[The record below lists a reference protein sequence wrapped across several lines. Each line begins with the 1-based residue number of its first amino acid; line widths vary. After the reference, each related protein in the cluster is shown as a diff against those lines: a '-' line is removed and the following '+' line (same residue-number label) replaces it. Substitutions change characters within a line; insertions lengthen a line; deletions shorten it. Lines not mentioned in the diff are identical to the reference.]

1 MASFYIKSL
10 SIYYIMPNHYET
22 PGVSKDATDKE
33 IKQAYRALSMKY
45 HPGKVKAEDLEEANV
60 KTREINEAYSVI
72 GDAESRQQYNAELD
86 NPFLGQGFPPGFPGQ
101 GFSPGFPGQGFPGH
115 NQGFPPGFPQGL
127 FEMLF
132 ANGGGP
138 EIHFFQSQMRPPI
151 VKNIEITLAQ
161 SFSGLTVENPIDSTM
176 SIHIPAGIRDGNNI
190 VIQNANGPDVHL
202 RIHVTNNTQFI
213 RQGND
218 LVYKHKVSL
227 KEALCGFKFQ
237 IDHLN
242 GNKLNLNVNVVVFS
256 GAKQVIKQLGFPGGD
271 LIIEFEV
278 AFPEHLSQ
286 EQKDAISNIL

>member
-1 MASFYIKSL
+1 
-10 SIYYIMPNHYET
+10 
-22 PGVSKDATDKE
+22 
-33 IKQAYRALSMKY
+33 
-45 HPGKVKAEDLEEANV
+45 
-60 KTREINEAYSVI
+60 
-72 GDAESRQQYNAELD
+72 
-86 NPFLGQGFPPGFPGQ
+86 
-101 GFSPGFPGQGFPGH
+101 
-115 NQGFPPGFPQGL
+115 
-127 FEMLF
+127 MLF
-132 ANGGGP
+132 ANGGP
-138 EIHFFQSQMRPPI
+138 EIHFFHSQMRPPVI
-151 VKNIEITLAQ
+151 KDIEITMAQ
-161 SFSGLTVENPIDSTM
+161 SYTGLTVENPLNPTM

-202 RIHVTNNTQFI
+202 HIRVTNNTQFI

-256 GAKQVIKQLGFPGGD
+256 GAKQIIKQLGFPGGD

-286 EQKDAISNIL
+286 EQKEAIANIL

>member
-1 MASFYIKSL
+1 
-10 SIYYIMPNHYET
+10 MPNHYET
-22 PGVSKDATDKE
+22 LGVSKDATDKE

-45 HPGKVKAEDLEEANV
+45 HPDKVKAEDLEEANV
-60 KTREINEAYSVI
+60 KMREINEAYSVI

-101 GFSPGFPGQGFPGH
+101 GFPGQGFPPGFPGQ
-115 NQGFPPGFPQGL
+115 GFPQGL

-190 VIQNANGPDVHL
+190 IIQNANGPDVHL

-213 RQGND
+213 RQSND

-256 GAKQVIKQLGFPGGD
+256 GAKQIIKQLGFPGGD

-278 AFPEHLSQ
+278 TFPEHLSQ
-286 EQKDAISNIL
+286 EQKEAIANIL

>member
-22 PGVSKDATDKE
+22 LGVSKDATDKE

-45 HPGKVKAEDLEEANV
+45 HPDKVKAEDLEEANV
-60 KTREINEAYSVI
+60 KMREINEAYSVI

-101 GFSPGFPGQGFPGH
+101 GFPGQGFPPGFPGQ
-115 NQGFPPGFPQGL
+115 GFPQGL

-190 VIQNANGPDVHL
+190 IIQNANGPDVHL

-213 RQGND
+213 RQSND

-256 GAKQVIKQLGFPGGD
+256 GAKQIIKQLGFPGGD

-278 AFPEHLSQ
+278 TFPEHLSQ
-286 EQKDAISNIL
+286 EQKEAIANIL

>member
-1 MASFYIKSL
+1 MASFYIKSCNL
-10 SIYYIMPNHYET
+10 YYIMPNHYET
-22 PGVSKDATDKE
+22 LGVSKDATDKE

-45 HPGKVKAEDLEEANV
+45 HPDKVKAEDLEEANV
-60 KTREINEAYSVI
+60 KMREINEAYSVI

-101 GFSPGFPGQGFPGH
+101 GFPGH
-115 NQGFPPGFPQGL
+115 NQGFPPGFPGQGFPQGL

-132 ANGGGP
+132 ANGMGGGP
-138 EIHFFQSQMRPPI
+138 ESQMRPPI
-151 VKNIEITLAQ
+151 IKDIEITMAQ
-161 SFSGLTVENPIDSTM
+161 SFSGLTVENPINSTM

-271 LIIEFEV
+271 LIIEFDV

>member
-1 MASFYIKSL
+1 MASFYIKSYKL
-10 SIYYIMPNHYET
+10 YYIMPNHYET
-22 PGVSKDATDKE
+22 LGVSKDATDKE

-45 HPGKVKAEDLEEANV
+45 HPDKVKAEDLEEANV
-60 KTREINEAYSVI
+60 KMREINEAYSVI

-101 GFSPGFPGQGFPGH
+101 GFPGQGFPPGFPGQ
-115 NQGFPPGFPQGL
+115 GFPQGL

-256 GAKQVIKQLGFPGGD
+256 GAKQIIKQLGFPGGD

-278 AFPEHLSQ
+278 TFPEHLSQ
-286 EQKDAISNIL
+286 EQKEAIANIL

>member
-1 MASFYIKSL
+1 
-10 SIYYIMPNHYET
+10 MPNHYET
-22 PGVSKDATDKE
+22 LGVSKDATDKE

-45 HPGKVKAEDLEEANV
+45 HPDKVKAEDLDEANV
-60 KTREINEAYSVI
+60 KMREINEAYSVI
-72 GDAESRQQYNAELD
+72 GDADSRQEYD
-86 NPFLGQGFPPGFPGQ
+86 NPFFGQGHGQGFPGQGFPPGFPGQ
-101 GFSPGFPGQGFPGH
+101 GFPG
-115 NQGFPPGFPQGL
+115 QGFPPGFPQGL

-132 ANGGGP
+132 ANGANGGP
-138 EIHFFQSQMRPPI
+138 EIHFFHNQMRPPV
-151 VKNIEITLAQ
+151 VKDIEITMAQ
-161 SFSGLTVENPIDSTM
+161 SFTGVTVENPLNPTM
-176 SIHIPAGIRDGNNI
+176 SIHIPAGIRDGNSI

-202 RIHVTNNTQFI
+202 HIRITNNTQFI

-242 GNKLNLNVNVVVFS
+242 GNKLNLNVNVVVFT
-256 GAKQVIKQLGFPGGD
+256 GAKQIIKQLGFPGGD

-286 EQKDAISNIL
+286 EQKDAIANILY